1 MSTVPESIPALLQQM
16 AIRQPDVAALV
27 SPDLSLSYGQTWAAV
42 MELAYE
48 LRKAGTMRLG
58 LCGDNSPAW
67 VIADLACLLADV
79 VCVPV
84 PGFFSPTQTGHLIRS
99 AGLDGLLWPDQ
110 GTAGSQRVKLSSF
123 AWLEPLAA
131 GHNPH
136 SVPYIHADTA
146 KVTFTSGST
155 GSPKGVCLSARHL
168 SATTLAL
175 RDRLHGLGL
184 ARHASVLPLATLLEN
199 IAGVY
204 LSLSMGATI
213 ELLPLQMLG
222 MNGSSGLDADQFIDQ
237 LRRVRPHS
245 LILVPELA
253 AVLVN
258 AAAGGALD
266 GHRFR
271 FLAVGGGRVP
281 PALLD
286 EARRLG
292 LPLYEGYGLSECGSV
307 VALSTPGNERPGSV
321 GKPLGHLHVSVDG
334 KGDRSGGE
342 QGEIAVSGNSY
353 LGYLG
358 SAPPSDGLLQTGD
371 LGRLDGDGY
380 LYIEGRK
387 KNLLITSFGR
397 NISPEWL
404 ESELCLATGARQALV
419 FGDGEP
425 QPSAILALS
434 QGGLPAC
441 AARKVEIESVI
452 RRLNATL
459 PDYAR
464 LRRIYLLHQPLS
476 HVQGYVTANGRL
488 VRSRILEHLGLILP
502 DAQLLDLLQR
512 EGLET

>member
-16 AIRQPDVAALV
+16 AIRQPDVPALV
-27 SPDLSLSYGQTWAAV
+27 SPDLSLSYGETWATV
-42 MELAYE
+42 TELAGE
-48 LRKAGTMRLG
+48 LRKAGVKRLG

-67 VIADLACLLADV
+67 VIADFACLLADV

-84 PGFFSPTQTGHLIRS
+84 PVFFSPTQTGHLIRS

-110 GTAGSQRVKLSSF
+110 GSAGSERVKLSSF
-123 AWLEPLAA
+123 TWLEPLAA
-131 GHNPH
+131 GRNRH
-136 SVPYIHADTA
+136 SIPYIHAGTA

-204 LSLSMGATI
+204 LPLSMGATI
-213 ELLPLQMLG
+213 KLLPLQMLG
-222 MNGSSGLDADQFIDQ
+222 MNGSSGLDADQLIAQ

-253 AVLVN
+253 AVLIK
-258 AAAGGALD
+258 AAADGLLD

-307 VALSTPGNERPGSV
+307 VALSTPGDERPGSV
-321 GKPLGHLHVSVDG
+321 GKPLDHLRVSVDG
-334 KGDRSGGE
+334 KG
-342 QGEIAVSGNSY
+342 GEIAVSGNSY

-358 SAPPSDGLLQTGD
+358 SAPPSDGPLKTGD
-371 LGRLDGDGY
+371 LGRLDGGGY

-434 QGGLPAC
+434 QGRLPAC
-441 AARKVEIESVI
+441 AARKGEVESAI
-452 RRLNATL
+452 RRLNETL

-476 HVQGYVTANGRL
+476 HAQGYVTANGRL